1 MGLCRARD
9 TAEEPLRSD
18 LNVRGLREQVL
29 GRIEGLEEREREK
42 EDLLAELVPAM
53 ETQGGDTGAL
63 KVVTSS
69 Q

>member
-1 MGLCRARD
+1 M
-9 TAEEPLRSD
+9 
-18 LNVRGLREQVL
+18 RGLREQVL